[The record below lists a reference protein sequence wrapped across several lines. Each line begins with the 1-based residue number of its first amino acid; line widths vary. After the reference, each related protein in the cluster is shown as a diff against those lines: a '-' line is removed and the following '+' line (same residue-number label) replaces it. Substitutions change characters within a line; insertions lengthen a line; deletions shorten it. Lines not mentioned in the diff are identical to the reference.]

1 MPKARVALPEYKP
14 DQSQNSGVLLTAQ
27 NVFPAM
33 DGYRAVNDIASVSDA
48 IAGTILGGYSAISS
62 DATAYFLAG
71 TSAKLQ
77 RLNAD
82 GTWADL
88 LTGLTIEARWKFAQF
103 KNVVITVNEG
113 ATQEVDLGAGTASAL
128 AGAPSGNDV
137 GVVGDFVVIT
147 QADGDISM
155 VQWSAFNDHTGW
167 TPAVD
172 QSGFQPMNTGGA
184 VMGIAGG
191 EYGIILQRSRLV
203 RMTRTGDSSAPF
215 AFDEISPNWG
225 CANSATIAQAGRT
238 VFFYSDRGFM
248 ALDDGQELRPIG
260 SEKVDRTFA
269 AAVNRDSLGGMFTA
283 VDPANKLVF
292 WGIPGRPG
300 TLWIYNFE
308 LGRWATAV
316 LNFSGI
322 LPGYTTSYGLDDLPS
337 LGYTDLDAMT
347 ISLDDPR
354 WSGGNP
360 RLYLFGNDDR
370 LGTLAGDNLAA
381 TLDLGFSELTPGYRA
396 RVRGVRP
403 FWDGVDGMTLTLNGK
418 LRLGDQADRATSGNL
433 RTSGTIPI
441 RKTGRFISTRIEIE
455 AGAVWDYVQAL
466 EFEFDAG
473 GQR

>member
-1 MPKARVALPEYKP
+1 MPNTRVLLPEYKP
-14 DQSQNSGVLLTAQ
+14 DQSQNSGVLLTAR

-33 DGYRAVNDIASVSDA
+33 DGYRAVGDIASVSDPLA
-48 IAGTILGGYSAISS
+48 DVFYGGYSAISS
-62 DATAYFLAG
+62 DGTAYLLAG
-71 TSAKLQ
+71 TSTKLQ
-77 RLNAD
+77 SLESDAS
-82 GTWADL
+82 WSDL
-88 LTGLTIEARWKFAQF
+88 ETGLSVAARWKFAQF
-103 KNVVITVNEG
+103 KNVVVAVNQG
-113 ATQEVDLGAGTASAL
+113 ATKVVDLGAGTSGNL
-128 AGAPSGNDV
+128 SGAPSGNDV

-172 QSGFQPMNTGGA
+172 QSGFQPMATGGA

-203 RMTRTGDSSAPF
+203 RMTRTGDSDAPF
-215 AFDEISPNWG
+215 QFDEITPNWG
-225 CANSATIAQAGRT
+225 CANSATIAQAGRS

-269 AAVNRDSLGGMFTA
+269 AAVNRDSLGSMFTA

-292 WGIPGRPG
+292 WGVPGRPG

-308 LGRWATAV
+308 LGRWATAL

-322 LPGYTTSYGLDDLPS
+322 MPGYTTSFSLDDLPG

-360 RLYLFGNDDR
+360 RLYLFGNDNS

-381 TLDLGFSELTPGYRA
+381 TIDLGFAELTPGYRA
-396 RVRGVRP
+396 RLRGIRP
-403 FWDGVDGMTLTLNGK
+403 LWDGREGMTITVDGR
-418 LRLGDQADRATSGNL
+418 LRLGDIANTATTSRL
-433 RTSGTIPI
+433 RTSGTMPVRI
-441 RKTGRFISTRIEIE
+441 TGRFIKSSIQIE
-455 AGAVWDYVQAL
+455 AGANWDYVQGL
-466 EFEFDAG
+466 EFEFEQG
-473 GQR
+473 GHR